1 MKNLFSRLF
10 TYILTAAFLLLLNSC
25 AGVQLK
31 AISSS
36 PPTAKLRVYV
46 QPISAPFPF
55 PTGAGAWDSSH
66 KGFVARQI
74 SGTERFLKQTG
85 IYEVVPEQDVK
96 EVLGGQNPSYIEM
109 SKNNWALSR
118 AIGKAL
124 YSEYVLV
131 IERRMEPDKRGGVDL
146 YFTINLI
153 NTSSGKLYEASTRL
167 DTFDRASN
175 EKMMEIIKKLFRTVF
190 LSAKNDMFK
199 TAVKKSENIYAHDKE
214 IAAGPNPEPFII
226 PQAPKSMPQVPSSV
240 PEKPVTP
247 PEPKLIAAALKPQPP
262 VIQQA
267 PKAIPQAPPKVLD
280 KPVAPPESKLILAAP
295 KPEPLVT
302 APVPEV
308 KLPVFEPAKIPNTT
322 PVKPRHE
329 DISGMDRLVIYDL
342 EAPEQYRTV
351 ALIVTEVLREELFLL
366 NKFILINRENL
377 LDVLREMALQQSGLI
392 DEKQAVKAG
401 KGLAANQI
409 VTGSLGLL
417 GKTYLLNAK
426 RIDVETFATL
436 GQASTRFVKGQEEDV
451 LGRLPGLAKSLA
463 GMQ

>member
-1 MKNLFSRLF
+1 MVS
-10 TYILTAAFLLLLNSC
+10 LLLLNSC

-31 AISSS
+31 AIPSP

-55 PTGAGAWDSSH
+55 PTGAGSWNSSH
-66 KGFVARQI
+66 NEFATRQI
-74 SGTERFLKQTG
+74 GRTERFLKQTG

-96 EVLGGQNPSYIEM
+96 EVLRGQNPSYLEM

-118 AIGKAL
+118 EIGKVL
-124 YSEYVLV
+124 YAEYVLV
-131 IERRMEPDKRGGVDL
+131 IERRMEPDKRGGVDFN
-146 YFTINLI
+146 FTINLI

-175 EKMMEIIKKLFRTVF
+175 EKMIEIIKKLYRTVF
-190 LSAKNDMFK
+190 LKAKNDMFE
-199 TAVKKSENIYAHDKE
+199 TAIRKSENMYTQSVE
-214 IAAGPNPEPFII
+214 IATAPETK
-226 PQAPKSMPQVPSSV
+226 PKVPPQVPV
-240 PEKPVTP
+240 KPVIS
-247 PEPKLIAAALKPQPP
+247 PEPKLIT
-262 VIQQA
+262 
-267 PKAIPQAPPKVLD
+267 
-280 KPVAPPESKLILAAP
+280 AAP
-295 KPEPLVT
+295 KPEPKIT
-302 APVPEV
+302 AP
-308 KLPVFEPAKIPNTT
+308 A

-366 NKFILINRENL
+366 NRFILINRENL

-409 VTGSLGLL
+409 VTGSLGIL

-436 GQASTRFVKGQEEDV
+436 GLASTRFVKGQEEDV